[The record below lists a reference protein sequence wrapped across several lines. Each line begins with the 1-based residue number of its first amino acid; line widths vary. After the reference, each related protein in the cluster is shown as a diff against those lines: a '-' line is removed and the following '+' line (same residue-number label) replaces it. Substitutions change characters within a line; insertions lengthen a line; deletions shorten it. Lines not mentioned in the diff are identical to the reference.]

1 MARSMIAYI
10 LYKMNNKMAVLNKND
25 MFSSFI
31 KETDADIVSTTNV
44 IRPNTVSPMSSQAIS
59 PKLFEIR
66 RHDWPAILI
75 VTVNLTIQI

>member
-44 IRPNTVSPMSSQAIS
+44 IRPNTVSPMS
-59 PKLFEIR
+59 LFEIR